1 MSTYIYARTSTTDQN
16 VQQQAEFLAQK
27 HTHDFIVTEQFS
39 GKTTNRPKFK
49 RLVDTLKAG
58 DRIIVREVSRLGRNT
73 AEVLEVAQ
81 NLKQRDI
88 SLVIDNLGVDIRTP
102 AGEMVFTILSA
113 ASQMERELLLERQAI
128 GIARAKDEGKYK
140 GRKAL
145 DPNLVKTAKALIE
158 SGMSKVDV
166 AKQLKIGQ
174 STLYKYLSE

>member
-16 VQQQAEFLAQK
+16 VQQQAEFLANK
-27 HTHDFIVTEQFS
+27 HPHDFVITEQFS
-39 GKTTNRPKFK
+39 GKTTDRPKFK
-49 RLVDTLKAG
+49 KLVGSLKAG
-58 DRIIVREVSRLGRNT
+58 DRVIVREVSRLGRNT

-88 SLVIDNLGVDIRTP
+88 SLVIDNLSIDIRTP

-140 GRKAL
+140 GRRAL

-174 STLYKYLSE
+174 STLYKYLSM